1 MSRGLY
7 CEEGGGLLTK
17 ARRRYILAKID
28 AKKIPR
34 KKDFENTLWH
44 SLTNLFG
51 EYCASQADL
60 SLIEY
65 NEEMGYAIVRC
76 SHTVLPNVRAAI
88 AAITKISNEEVVVH
102 TLLVSGTLKTLK
114 RKMTCILGG
123 EKK

>member
-1 MSRGLY
+1 MPRGLR

-28 AKKIPR
+28 AEKIPS
-34 KKDFENTLWH
+34 KKDFEKALWH

-51 EYCASQADL
+51 EYCASQAEL
-60 SLIEY
+60 SLIDY

-88 AAITKISNEEVVVH
+88 AAITKICNEEVVVH

-114 RKMTCILGG
+114 RKMGCVLGR